1 MKVKKLALI
10 VLLAGLVLAVSGC
23 GKGKVKKIYHY
34 TSKSYVISY
43 PIKSL
48 GLNDDISGSF
58 RGAFS
63 IGFGGLDTNT
73 YYYVY
78 AGAGD
83 GRYILKKYDAEKTYI
98 EETSGQPRFEKVIKY
113 VVVDNDADGF
123 TVDGSKPIGNGLFGA
138 YGGGFTVGN
147 VEYAIYD
154 SDFNNNYDIVAQHVK
169 VGESQTLYVSTEST
183 STLYVPKGTIK
194 VKFNADVNNVK

>member
-63 IGFGGLDTNT
+63 IGFGSLDTNT

-78 AGAGD
+78 ADAGN
-83 GRYILKKYDAEKTYI
+83 GRYILKKYDAETTYLQ
-98 EETSGQPRFEKVIKY
+98 ETDGQPRFEKIIKY
-113 VVVDNDADGF
+113 FITDNGSDNF
-123 TVDGSKPIGNGLFGA
+123 TVDGIKFRKQGWPLPFF
-138 YGGGFTVGN
+138 YVGN
-147 VEYAIYD
+147 VEYTSNDA
-154 SDFNNNYDIVAQHVK
+154 FNDNYDIVAQHVK
-169 VGESQTLYVSTEST
+169 VGENQTLYVSTEST
-183 STLYVPKGTIK
+183 STLYVPRGTIK

>member
-78 AGAGD
+78 
-83 GRYILKKYDAEKTYI
+83 
-98 EETSGQPRFEKVIKY
+98 F
-113 VVVDNDADGF
+113 
-123 TVDGSKPIGNGLFGA
+123 
-138 YGGGFTVGN
+138 
-147 VEYAIYD
+147 
-154 SDFNNNYDIVAQHVK
+154 
-169 VGESQTLYVSTEST
+169 
-183 STLYVPKGTIK
+183 
-194 VKFNADVNNVK
+194 